1 VSIAERE
8 DPAADVRVT
17 GSQQD
22 WIDALGPDQDRSGLR
37 IEGDEQLASMLL
49 DGIRA
54 TAERSARAA

>member
-1 VSIAERE
+1 
-8 DPAADVRVT
+8 VT

-37 IEGDEQLASMLL
+37 IEGDQTLASTLL

-54 TAERSARAA
+54 LSDAGVRAA